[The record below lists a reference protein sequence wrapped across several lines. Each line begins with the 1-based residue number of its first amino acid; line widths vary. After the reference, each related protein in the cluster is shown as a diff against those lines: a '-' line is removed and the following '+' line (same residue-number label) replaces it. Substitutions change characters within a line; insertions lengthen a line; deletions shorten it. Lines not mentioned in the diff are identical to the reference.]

1 MGIFSSSND
10 NHFLGIDIGN
20 SSLKMVELLKR
31 GKKISLSNYGFSEN
45 IEGADFTYSDDV
57 SFLAKSIVKLKND
70 LGIKTTRANAS
81 LPSWSVF
88 SSVINLYNFDKKKIN
103 EQIVEEAKKVIPL
116 PLEEMVLD
124 WKIIPSKNNGGNN
137 VKVFLTGSPKKL
149 IKKYIDVFKE
159 AKITL
164 ANLETET
171 FSLIRSLLGNDS
183 STVMI
188 IEMGENSTDF
198 SIVKESIPF
207 LNRSINISGK
217 TITNEISSK
226 MGIDPIQAE
235 QFKFDLGMFK
245 DEKKKE
251 MPKVILDAIGP
262 VVNEIKYMIDL
273 FYNSNNNGIEK
284 IVLSGGGCLLY
295 NFAEYLEEILNIRV
309 VIGNP
314 WFKVSYP
321 PEIEPVLSEVG
332 PKLSVAVGL
341 ALRGADKN

>member
-20 SSLKMVELLKR
+20 SSLKMVELLKK

-57 SFLAKSIVKLKND
+57 AFLAKSIVKLKND

-124 WKIIPSKNNGGNN
+124 WKVIPNKKNNKNN

-188 IEMGENSTDF
+188 VEMGENSTDF

-207 LNRSINISGK
+207 LNRSINVSGRTISEG
-217 TITNEISSK
+217 IGAK
-226 MGIDPIQAE
+226 MGINLEQSE
-235 QFKFDLGMFK
+235 QFKFDLGISN
-245 DEKKKE
+245 ENKKAE
-251 MPKVILDAIGP
+251 IPKFIVDAVSPI
-262 VVNEIKYMIDL
+262 VNEIKYMVDL
-273 FYNSNNNGIEK
+273 YYNGNNDSIEK

-295 NFAEYLEEILNIRV
+295 NFAEHLESVLNMKVI
-309 VIGNP
+309 IGNP
-314 WFKVSYP
+314 WFKVSHP
-321 PEIEPVLSEVG
+321 LELEPVLYETG
-332 PKLSVAVGL
+332 PKLSAAIGL